1 MRGSDDGTHW
11 LGGVTS
17 VIEVSMVL
25 LRTILPNMV
34 EIKCGGSYYFQ
45 VGTIETTAPLF
56 SVSFSQQHEL
66 AERYEI
72 VIALIARIARIAR
85 IASKKLAS

>member
-1 MRGSDDGTHW
+1 MIIVSKMRGSDDGTHW

-56 SVSFSQQHEL
+56 SVSFS
-66 AERYEI
+66 
-72 VIALIARIARIAR
+72 
-85 IASKKLAS
+85 STS